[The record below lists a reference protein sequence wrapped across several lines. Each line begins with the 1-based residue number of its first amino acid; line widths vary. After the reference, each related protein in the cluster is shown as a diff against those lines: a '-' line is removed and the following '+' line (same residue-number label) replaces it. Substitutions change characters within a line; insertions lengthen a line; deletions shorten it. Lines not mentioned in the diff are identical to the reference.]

1 MDLEETYDCV
11 MCNKVFTDHSAFTRH
26 LENLCQDDV
35 ESDGDENV
43 SPKQTH
49 SDKELTEPA
58 PTGDLI
64 WQPKSLKG
72 ESGSSAYVGMEQD
85 KASSDLNEDSNDSLP
100 SFTSFKDLKLKIS
113 FNGSQNKPTSR

>member
-35 ESDGDENV
+35 ESDGDGNV
-43 SPKQTH
+43 SPEHTP

-72 ESGSSAYVGMEQD
+72 ESGSSAYVGMEQN
-85 KASSDLNEDSNDSLP
+85 KAFSDDSNDSLP
-100 SFTSFKDLKLKIS
+100 SVTTFKDLKLKIS